1 MQTSHL
7 DLPLKRG
14 AQAPADVTAAV
25 QAASAK
31 TGVNFAYLMQ
41 KAGVESGYDAT
52 AKASTSSATGLFQ
65 FTEQTWLRMVADHGA
80 ADGYGKYANAISEA
94 PDGKL
99 YITDP
104 KLRQEVM
111 DLRNDPRASALM
123 AAEYARDNA
132 DDLQAAVGGKVGATE
147 LYLAHFLGSGGA
159 SQFLN
164 AMKANPQ
171 APAASVLPQAA
182 AANRSVFYNSE
193 TGQPKTLKE
202 VYDRFAAK
210 FDNSTT
216 GSFQSAVAS
225 STNSDVLANRFG
237 RSPEALTDIAVPGTG
252 GKTLSLYTLLT
263 LASLNVPTNDQESGQ
278 RKKDDP
284 LLGGRTFVT
293 AA

>member
-14 AQAPADVTAAV
+14 AQAPADVVNAV
-25 QAASAK
+25 QTASAK

-41 KAGVESGYDAT
+41 KAGVESGFDAS

-65 FTEQTWLRMVADHGA
+65 FTEQTWLQMVADHGA
-80 ADGYGKYANAISEA
+80 ADGYGKYANAISEGA
-94 PDGKL
+94 DGRL
-99 YITDP
+99 AVSDP
-104 KLRQEVM
+104 KLKQEIL

-132 DDLQAAVGGKVGATE
+132 DDLRAAVGGKVGGTE

-159 SQFLN
+159 AQFLN
-164 AMKANPQ
+164 AMKANPS

-182 AANRSVFYNSE
+182 AANKAVFYNSE
-193 TGQPKTLKE
+193 TGQPKSLKE

-210 FDNSTT
+210 FDGSTT
-216 GSFQSAVAS
+216 GAFATAVAGNN
-225 STNSDVLANRFG
+225 TDVLSNRFG
-237 RSPEALTDIAVPGTG
+237 RTPEALTDAAIPGTG

-263 LASLNVPTNDQESGQ
+263 LASLNVPTSDQETGQ

-284 LLGGRTFVT
+284 LLGGRTFV
-293 AA
+293 AAA

>member
-7 DLPLKRG
+7 NLPLKRG
-14 AQAPADVTAAV
+14 AQAPTEVTAAV
-25 QAASAK
+25 QNASAK

-65 FTEQTWLRMVADHGA
+65 FTEQTWLRMIADHGA
-80 ADGYGKYANAISEA
+80 ADGYGKYAGAIQERA
-94 PDGKL
+94 DGKL
-99 YITDP
+99 YVPDA
-104 KLRQEVM
+104 KMNQEIM

-164 AMKANPQ
+164 AMKANPG
-171 APAASVLPQAA
+171 APAATVMPQAA
-182 AANRSVFYNSE
+182 AANRGVFYNADGTAKS
-193 TGQPKTLKE
+193 LKE

-210 FDNSTT
+210 FDNSAT
-216 GSFQSAVAS
+216 GTFQAVVS
-225 STNSDVLANRFG
+225 NSSDVLQNRFG
-237 RSPEALTDIAVPGTG
+237 RSPEALTDLAIPGNG

-263 LASLNVPTNDQESGQ
+263 LASLNVPTNDGETGQ

-284 LLGGRTFVT
+284 LLGGRTFI
-293 AA
+293 AAA